1 MRTVAITELAVVEF
15 IEVGR
20 LLDPV
25 KAAAKKA
32 TPKPDGRDAAGSC
45 RDAAGLAHRRVEVKR
60 GPPRGAPFRGY

>member
-1 MRTVAITELAVVEF
+1 MRTVAITELAVVEL

-32 TPKPDGRDAAGSC
+32 TPKPDGGDAAGSC
-45 RDAAGLAHRRVEVKR
+45 RDSAGLAHRRIEVKR
-60 GPPRGAPFRGY
+60 GPHVGPVFRGY